1 VFPVPAVRTRAAS
14 WQGAAVRPGLVL
26 AVVVLVGIAALA
38 AVVAAVRDRPPG
50 RLVLALAAL
59 AEAAVLV
66 QSTVGLVVLVRGER
80 PPETVTAVAYL
91 LGVAVVLPL
100 AAAWA
105 LVERTRWSGVV
116 IAVAGLTVLVMTARL
131 QMLWRGVGG

>member
-1 VFPVPAVRTRAAS
+1 M
-14 WQGAAVRPGLVL
+14 RPGLVL